1 MEMMRPADTKVRIRQ
16 QVILLALALGA
27 CGGPLQL
34 TKFTFESDELE
45 ACTLAALP
53 ADAKVP
59 CGAQDNPFVTSEQEY
74 LECFGGM
81 LLAPHQHRHQ
91 HSADAGQ
98 DSTSSTTSELVAELE
113 EFLFSIYQG
122 EGEAGIFGLRFSHAQ
137 AAQRAAA
144 LLRLRGAEHSKVHT
158 KGNLVVYVW
167 HDEGADGCSAKLD
180 SLVKSRIR

>member
-1 MEMMRPADTKVRIRQ
+1 MRSAIKVHIWQ
-16 QVILLALALGA
+16 QMIPLILALGA

-34 TKFTFESDELE
+34 TKFTFGSDELE
-45 ACTLAALP
+45 ACTLAAVP
-53 ADAKVP
+53 ADAKLP
-59 CGAQDNPFVTSEQEY
+59 CGVQGNPFVTSEQEY
-74 LECFGGM
+74 LKCFGGM
-81 LLAPHQHRHQ
+81 LLAPHQHHHQ

-113 EFLFSIYQG
+113 EFLFSVYQG

-137 AAQRAAA
+137 ATQRAVS
-144 LLRLRGAEHSKVHT
+144 LLRLRGGEHSKVHA

-167 HDEGADGCSAKLD
+167 HDEDADGCSAKLN

>member
-1 MEMMRPADTKVRIRQ
+1 M
-16 QVILLALALGA
+16 ILLILALGA

-34 TKFTFESDELE
+34 AKFTFESDELE
-45 ACTLAALP
+45 ECALAAVP
-53 ADAKVP
+53 ADAKLP
-59 CGAQDNPFVTSEQEY
+59 CGPQDNPFVTSEQEH

-81 LLAPHQHRHQ
+81 LLAPHQHHHHQ
-91 HSADAGQ
+91 HSADTGQ

-113 EFLFSIYQG
+113 EFLFSVYQG

-144 LLRLRGAEHSKVHT
+144 LLRLRGDEHSKVHA

-167 HDEGADGCSAKLD
+167 HDEGAAGCSARLD